1 MNITETQV
9 SKNILD
15 VIEKEL
21 NLFQEKV
28 SITDCNEIP
37 NNSKIP
43 IKQPN
48 NLWLRI
54 KDVTCV
60 YVDMIGSTKLS
71 ASSRKETMAKIYRLF
86 TETIIRIF
94 NEFDAP
100 YIDVKGDGVFA
111 LFNHNQVY
119 RALASAVTIKTFVE
133 EEFIPKIETI
143 TDENEKFIGAHIGI
157 DRDTLLVRKFGLRK
171 TEDRD
176 DRQNEVWAGKTVN
189 MAAKL
194 SSRSNSGELL
204 VSDRFYNQ
212 INHKLVRKCCRCTKE
227 SDLWKEEKISDSK
240 FDFSTIYKLESKWC
254 AIHGAEYCKKILEL
268 DGK

>member
-15 VIEKEL
+15 IIKRES
-21 NLFQEKV
+21 NNFQEDV
-28 SITDCNEIP
+28 SITERNTIPNSTEIP
-37 NNSKIP
+37 ITNP
-43 IKQPN
+43 TA
-48 NLWLRI
+48 WFRI

-71 ASSRKETMAKIYRLF
+71 ATKRQKTMAKIYRLF

-94 NEFDAP
+94 HEFEAP

-111 LFNHNQVY
+111 LFNYNQVY
-119 RALASAVTIKTFVE
+119 RALAAAVTVKTFVE
-133 EEFIPKIETI
+133 EEFIPNVEKIGED
-143 TDENEKFIGAHIGI
+143 DEKKIGAHIGI
-157 DRDTLLVRKFGLRK
+157 DRNTLLVRRFGLKR
-171 TEDRD
+171 TDDRT

-194 SSRSNSGELL
+194 ASRSKSGELL

-212 INHKLVRKCCRCTKE
+212 ITDNLVRKCCLCTE
-227 SDLWKEEKISDSK
+227 EADLWEKENIDDEK
-240 FDFSTIYKLESKWC
+240 FDFSTIYTLKSIWC
-254 AIHGAEYCKKILEL
+254 QTHGVEYCEKIVKL
-268 DGK
+268 DK